1 MEEVSR
7 ALGDPRK
14 IALEFKAIL
23 HLNAFQKKQSLGNFG
38 RMVFSFISVVW
49 LNLFMLPFVATVSL
63 LFVSLYLVS
72 LSCLIGGTLIVAS
85 GFFNLNDIVHMES
98 ASGKIGL
105 HVPPY
110 TIAYYSNAEKDL
122 SNISENT
129 SFASADHAKAADT
142 HEATRLA
149 YRVSIGLIY
158 LVVGMLLYWLS
169 RKFGKV
175 LLAALMRY
183 VNLNLNLLRN
193 ARINQ
198 ED

>member
-1 MEEVSR
+1 MDYEQHFIEAVSAGREMEEVSR

-122 SNISENT
+122 SNSVQYLPPVSVQI
-129 SFASADHAKAADT
+129 FPFY
-142 HEATRLA
+142 RLVQNDFCCA
-149 YRVSIGLIY
+149 
-158 LVVGMLLYWLS
+158 
-169 RKFGKV
+169 
-175 LLAALMRY
+175 
-183 VNLNLNLLRN
+183 
-193 ARINQ
+193 
-198 ED
+198 